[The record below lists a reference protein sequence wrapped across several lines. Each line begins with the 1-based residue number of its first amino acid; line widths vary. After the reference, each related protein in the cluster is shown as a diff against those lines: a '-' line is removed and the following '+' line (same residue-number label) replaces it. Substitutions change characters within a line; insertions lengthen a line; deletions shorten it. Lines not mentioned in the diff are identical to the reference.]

1 MKKGRGRYGGELVV
15 HRSYARSRHERR
27 FAVAAYDLVVP
38 RLKFELSTNLCGVEA
53 TFRATEVNPGTQ
65 TGRPA

>member
-15 HRSYARSRHERR
+15 HRSYARSRHEKR
-27 FAVAAYDLVVP
+27 FGVAAYDLIVP
-38 RLKFELSTNLCGVEA
+38 RLKLELSTNLWRAEG
-53 TFRATEVNPGTQ
+53 TFRVTEVNPGTQ